1 MADKAK
7 IILVFVLLVLL
18 FSILTLIFWDFV
30 RNVIIVPIYY
40 FLWEISL
47 VLKSIPQGVYLA
59 LLVFL
64 SVFIGFNTLTSLRV
78 ERQTKR
84 LKRDRPESGTR
95 YLHWNSLYANMDGN
109 PFTRDRFAWEAR
121 KLILSIFAYEH
132 GIDIAD
138 AEMLVQN
145 GYVDVPDTIRNL
157 IMEKRMPATGL
168 RVSRVARTMV
178 WLRRKFFKI
187 EAENDPQIDALVG
200 EVISFVEQRLEINH
214 AGNQPESWS

>member
-18 FSILTLIFWDFV
+18 FSVLTLIFWDFI
-30 RNVIIVPIYY
+30 RDVIIVPIYY

-47 VLKSIPQGVYLA
+47 VLKSIPEGIYLA

-64 SVFIGFNTLTSLRV
+64 SVIIGFNTLASLRV

-84 LKRDRPESGTR
+84 LERERSESDTR
-95 YLHWNSLYANMDGN
+95 YLHWKSLCANMDVN

-121 KLILSIFAYEH
+121 KLILSIFAYEQ

-145 GYVDVPDTIRNL
+145 GNVDVPDTIRNL
-157 IMEKRMPATGL
+157 ITEKRMPAAGL
-168 RVSRVARTMV
+168 HVNRIARAMV
-178 WLRRKFFKI
+178 WLRRLFFKI

-200 EVISFVEQRLEINH
+200 EIISFIEQRLEINH
-214 AGNQPESWS
+214 AGNQPKSWS